1 MRDFYSGSSLTI
13 AASDAVDGYTGCFP
27 ASFDDNGGLDPPGI
41 FFTTSN
47 IRDGGGSIVRFQ
59 SADIRRLTEDVV
71 LNTRGWVLQEM
82 VLSNRIVH
90 CMKSGLYW
98 QCRCAFQTETGLKL
112 DRSAVNE
119 NSLAILPHDAQIRTE
134 TSKIWWNW
142 MENYTRRHF
151 TYPIDRLPALTG
163 ITRHYQVATKDV
175 PILGLWESTFS
186 QDLLWR
192 RDTMIPPD
200 EFEPIPN
207 PIRNAPSWTWLS
219 FPHQISFK
227 YLDRDSDGEIQ
238 HHIELLDWAVNWDS
252 EPLTSGINSTR
263 LILNGPV
270 RQCVLSDI
278 RKRTV
283 FDTPFFDLGGEED
296 QAPKSAGD
304 FDGEVRSIPT
314 KYLYQTS

>member
-1 MRDFYSGSSLTI
+1 
-13 AASDAVDGYTGCFP
+13 
-27 ASFDDNGGLDPPGI
+27 
-41 FFTTSN
+41 
-47 IRDGGGSIVRFQ
+47 
-59 SADIRRLTEDVV
+59 
-71 LNTRGWVLQEM
+71 
-82 VLSNRIVH
+82 
-90 CMKSGLYW
+90 
-98 QCRCAFQTETGLKL
+98 
-112 DRSAVNE
+112 
-119 NSLAILPHDAQIRTE
+119 
-134 TSKIWWNW
+134 
-142 MENYTRRHF
+142 
-151 TYPIDRLPALTG
+151 
-163 ITRHYQVATKDV
+163 
-175 PILGLWESTFS
+175 
-186 QDLLWR
+186 
-192 RDTMIPPD
+192 MIPPD

-227 YLDRDSDGEIQ
+227 YLDRDNDGEIQ

-278 RKRTV
+278 SKRTV

-314 KYLYQTS
+314 KYLCMLVQTRIREPDHYLRQKFLVLELCPRTDAYRRIGIGCIDTRSSNFDLTNRRTLSLV

>member
-1 MRDFYSGSSLTI
+1 MPKRLIDVGRLGGAHPSIVMSQDLKKQSTSPIKYTTLSYCWGRANFCTTKENETLPKQELDYEYLPQTLKDAITVTRRLSIPYIWIDALCIVQDDPAEWEIEASRMRDFYSGSSLTI

-41 FFTTSN
+41 FLTTSN

-151 TYPIDRLPALTG
+151 TYPIDRLPALAG
-163 ITRHYQVATKDV
+163 IIGIIK
-175 PILGLWESTFS
+175 
-186 QDLLWR
+186 LLLR
-192 RDTMIPPD
+192 MFRSLV
-200 EFEPIPN
+200 FGK
-207 PIRNAPSWTWLS
+207 AS
-219 FPHQISFK
+219 FLKI
-227 YLDRDSDGEIQ
+227 YYGGEI
-238 HHIELLDWAVNWDS
+238 
-252 EPLTSGINSTR
+252 R
-263 LILNGPV
+263 
-270 RQCVLSDI
+270 
-278 RKRTV
+278 
-283 FDTPFFDLGGEED
+283 
-296 QAPKSAGD
+296 
-304 FDGEVRSIPT
+304 
-314 KYLYQTS
+314 